1 MAKEIERKF
10 LVKGD
15 AWRALAQG
23 VAYRQGYLNSQ
34 KERTV
39 RIRTVGEKAYLTVKG
54 PTWGVT
60 RTEFEYEI
68 PHEDCL
74 AMLEELA
81 EKPIIEKKRYRIP
94 AGAYVWEVDEFFGV
108 NEGLILAEIELPS
121 EDAVFEKPDWIGEE
135 VSGDPR
141 YFNSSLVANPYSTW
155 KK

>member
-15 AWRALAQG
+15 AWRSLAEG
-23 VAYRQGYLNSQ
+23 VSYRQGYLNSQ

-54 PTWGVT
+54 PTRGVT

-68 PHEDCL
+68 PYEDCL

-94 AGAYVWEVDEFFGV
+94 AGSYVWEVDEFFGV

-141 YFNSSLVANPYSTW
+141 HFNSSLVANPYSVW

>member
-15 AWRALAQG
+15 AWRSLAEG
-23 VAYRQGYLNSQ
+23 VSYRQGYLNSQ

-54 PTWGVT
+54 PTRGVT

-68 PHEDCL
+68 PYEDCL

-94 AGAYVWEVDEFFGV
+94 AGSYVWEVDEFFGV

>member
-15 AWRALAQG
+15 AWRELAEG
-23 VAYRQGYLNSQ
+23 VAYRQGYLNSR

-39 RIRTVGEKAYLTVKG
+39 RIRTVGEKAFLTVKG
-54 PTWGVT
+54 PTKGVT

-68 PHEDCL
+68 PYEDCL

-94 AGAYVWEVDEFFGV
+94 AGSYVWEVDEFFGV

-141 YFNSSLVANPYSTW
+141 YFNSSLVANPYSVW

>member
-1 MAKEIERKF
+1 MC
-10 LVKGD
+10 
-15 AWRALAQG
+15 
-23 VAYRQGYLNSQ
+23 
-34 KERTV
+34 
-39 RIRTVGEKAYLTVKG
+39 EKAYLTGKG
-54 PTWGVT
+54 PTRGVT

-68 PHEDCL
+68 PYDDCL
-74 AMLEELA
+74 AMLDELA

-94 AGAYVWEVDEFFGV
+94 AGSYVWEADEFFGV

>member
-10 LVKGD
+10 LVKGA
-15 AWRALAQG
+15 AWRSLAEG
-23 VAYRQGYLNSQ
+23 VSYRQGYLNSQ

-54 PTWGVT
+54 PTRGVT

-68 PHEDCL
+68 PYEDCL

-94 AGAYVWEVDEFFGV
+94 AGSYVWEVDEFFGV

-141 YFNSSLVANPYSTW
+141 YFNSSLVANPYSVW

>member
-15 AWRALAQG
+15 AWRSLAEG
-23 VAYRQGYLNSQ
+23 VSYRQGYLNSQ

-54 PTWGVT
+54 PTRGVT

-68 PHEDCL
+68 PYEDCL

-94 AGAYVWEVDEFFGV
+94 AGSYVWEVDEFFGV

-121 EDAVFEKPDWIGEE
+121 EDAVFEKPDWISEE

-141 YFNSSLVANPYSTW
+141 YFNSSLVANPYSVW